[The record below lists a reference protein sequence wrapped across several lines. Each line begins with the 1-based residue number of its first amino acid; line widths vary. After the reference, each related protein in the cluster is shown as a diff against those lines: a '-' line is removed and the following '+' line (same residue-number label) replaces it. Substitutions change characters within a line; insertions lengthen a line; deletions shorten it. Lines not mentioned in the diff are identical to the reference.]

1 MPNLYVIGGA
11 NGSGKTT
18 ISLSLLPTL
27 LGVFE
32 YVNADAI
39 AAGLSPL
46 NPEAMAMQ
54 SGRLMV
60 KRIRALA
67 DAQSNFAFETTLAA
81 KSFVP
86 FLRECK
92 HKSYTINLMYFW
104 LRGPDLAVERVA
116 RRVASGGHSIPEA
129 DIRRRYERGLRNLF
143 NLYLPLCDG
152 WMVFENSDPAPRLIA
167 EAIMS
172 EPPRIYNEGIW
183 QEIHGGSNG

>member
-18 ISLSLLPTL
+18 VSLSLLPTL

-81 KSFVP
+81 KSFAP
-86 FLRECK
+86 FLRECRTK
-92 HKSYTINLMYFW
+92 GYTINLIYFW
-104 LRGPDLAVERVA
+104 LRSPDLAVERVA

-152 WMVFENSDPAPRLIA
+152 WMIFDNSDPAPRLIA
-167 EAIMS
+167 EAIMN
-172 EPPRIYNEGIW
+172 EPLRIYSAGIW

>member
-18 ISLSLLPTL
+18 VSLSLLPTL

-39 AAGLSPL
+39 ATGLSPL

-60 KRIRALA
+60 KRIKALA
-67 DAQSNFAFETTLAA
+67 GANADFAFETTLAA
-81 KSFVP
+81 KSFIP

-92 HKSYTINLMYFW
+92 KKGYTINLMYFW
-104 LRGPDLAVERVA
+104 LRSPDLAVERVA
-116 RRVASGGHSIPEA
+116 RRVASGGHSIPEV
-129 DIRRRYERGLRNLF
+129 DIRRRYERGLKNLL
-143 NLYLPLCDG
+143 NLYLPLFDG
-152 WMVFENSDPAPRLIA
+152 WMVFDNSDSAPRLIA
-167 EAIMS
+167 EAIMN
-172 EPPRIYNEGIW
+172 EPPKIYSEGIW
-183 QEIHGGSNG
+183 QEICRGLNG